1 MVSSLCT
8 SEKKQKEKKEKKG
21 VHGRPE
27 ESAFSIAELDLLM
40 VMMALLSYAIS
51 TPKEKILVGLICIF
65 YRYCRSSVI
74 STGSFLFIPINLFPD
89 YGADLCFNNK

>member
-1 MVSSLCT
+1 MVSSLCI

-21 VHGRPE
+21 VQGRPE
-27 ESAFSIAELDLLM
+27 ESALSELDLLM
-40 VMMALLSYAIS
+40 AMMALLSYAIS

-74 STGSFLFIPINLFPD
+74 PRGSFLFIPINLFPD